1 MKLKP
6 LPLSLSLPLSIHCA
20 LSPGMEMDQFIKWQG
35 EQDDGGVVES
45 SNIGEMFLER
55 QRRGMGTRGL
65 FRIGALTEDKR
76 LILFSQLFL
85 GT

>member
-1 MKLKP
+1 
-6 LPLSLSLPLSIHCA
+6 
-20 LSPGMEMDQFIKWQG
+20 
-35 EQDDGGVVES
+35 VVES
-45 SNIGEMFLER
+45 GNIGEMFLER